1 MEETT
6 MVLSKYGWIAI
17 VVVLGGVCAYLYRES
32 RKDKK
37 ELTDLYEKWI
47 DSNKETNERIDK
59 LLDDYR
65 KLIIKITS
73 VMQKAMDRFDI
84 KEDRDDD

>member
-1 MEETT
+1 MGDTT
-6 MVLSKYGWIAI
+6 ILLSKYGWIAI
-17 VVVLGGVCAYLYRES
+17 VVVLGGVCAYIYRES

-47 DSNKETNERIDK
+47 DSNKETNTRIDK

-65 KLIIKITS
+65 KMIIKIAT
-73 VMQKAMDRFDI
+73 VMQKAMDKFDI
-84 KEDRDDD
+84 KEDSDD

>member
-1 MEETT
+1 MGDTT
-6 MVLSKYGWIAI
+6 ILLSKYGWIAI

-47 DSNKETNERIDK
+47 DSNKETNTRIDK

-65 KLIIKITS
+65 KMIIKIAT
-73 VMQKAMDRFDI
+73 VMQKAMDKFDI
-84 KEDRDDD
+84 KEDSDD